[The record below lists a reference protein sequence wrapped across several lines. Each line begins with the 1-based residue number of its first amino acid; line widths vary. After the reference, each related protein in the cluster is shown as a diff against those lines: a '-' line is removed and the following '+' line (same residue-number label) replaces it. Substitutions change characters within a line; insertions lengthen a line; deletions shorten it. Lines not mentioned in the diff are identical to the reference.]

1 MNTARGNLSAYLCKI
16 AIDGS
21 VVNLELPELK
31 ELVSLLRRSS
41 NNLNQLAKRVHETG
55 RIYGADLAE
64 LQERQEQLWDMAQ
77 KILASLAAI
86 R

>member
-16 AIDGS
+16 AIDGY

-41 NNLNQLAKRVHETG
+41 NNLNQLAKRGHETG

>member
-16 AIDGS
+16 AIDGY
-21 VVNLELPELK
+21 VVNLELPELG
-31 ELVSLLRRSS
+31 ELVSLLRHSS